1 VMPVDGDRA
10 ILRGVDALAED
21 TPGADRHRAH
31 AGSMRGAGS
40 RVERAAQP
48 ALVATGWADQVLN
61 DDWLVM
67 TGRHVLYRVQR
78 LLRSTRKA
86 PAVRMSDS
94 RLHC

>member
-1 VMPVDGDRA
+1 
-10 ILRGVDALAED
+10 
-21 TPGADRHRAH
+21 
-31 AGSMRGAGS
+31 
-40 RVERAAQP
+40 
-48 ALVATGWADQVLN
+48 VATGWADQVLN